1 VWGESADARC
11 RVVVPSRCRAV
22 VAVAPIM
29 PSWPSRPSRRRAPR
43 ARRAVVAVTPL
54 APSRPSR
61 PSCRRGRHVVV
72 SSRRHVVTPVVAVAL
87 SCRRARRWRHA
98 LPPVASLRRRE
109 RGRVTVALRAWARV
123 VLPPP
128 CVLNAEQE
136 EMKKKRLTE
145 SCCRGLACAP
155 RRRHAEPRARAPMS
169 PSCHRRA
176 ACAPGLCG
184 LYRKPSAPKNER
196 KKLT

>member
-1 VWGESADARC
+1 MEVCGVRAPM
-11 RVVVPSRCRAV
+11 RVVALLCRRV
-22 VAVAPIM
+22 VT
-29 PSWPSRPSRRRAPR
+29 PSWPSRPS
-43 ARRAVVAVTPL
+43 
-54 APSRPSR
+54 
-61 PSCRRGRHVVV
+61 CRHGRHIVV

-136 EMKKKRLTE
+136 EMKKNDSLSRVAMALP
-145 SCCRGLACAP
+145 AP
-155 RRRHAEPRARAPMS
+155 LVAVTLSLVLVRP
-169 PSCHRRA
+169 
-176 ACAPGLCG
+176 
-184 LYRKPSAPKNER
+184 
-196 KKLT
+196 